1 MFKLYGKNIAVSSVV
16 LASLYSFSGMA
27 AETVTDTVTPARASS
42 APAATPKKPAEPASA
57 LSKEPEAA
65 KPAETPAVS
74 AGAKKTVSELLD
86 GLPTEPATVMLAEP
100 VPGAN
105 TQSETITPIA
115 SPEPEFSLDSEEQK
129 RSYATGVAM
138 AHYIQGNIE
147 RQKALHMT
155 LNRDLLMLGLR
166 DSFSKTL
173 KMSEQDIQATL
184 TAVDEQIA
192 VLSRAEE
199 AKKELAD
206 ATFVENFARREGAK
220 KTSKGLL
227 YIIDNKGEGDALK
240 DSDTVEITYKGTL
253 TDGTVVDG
261 PQVEGA
267 NEVFQV
273 GKMPPVLGD
282 AVKLIRKGGQVT
294 LLLPRGSVK
303 SGDEKV
309 AKSPTETVL
318 IYTVSV
324 INVNKP

>member
-1 MFKLYGKNIAVSSVV
+1 VFTLKNICSVI
-16 LASLYSFSGMA
+16 AATFISAFGFSVHA
-27 AETVTDTVTPARASS
+27 A
-42 APAATPKKPAEPASA
+42 APAVEQPAPAKEQSA
-57 LSKEPEAA
+57 AA
-65 KPAETPAVS
+65 ASVKSETTLPVAPAVV
-74 AGAKKTVSELLD
+74 APKEKIKAADPEL
-86 GLPTEPATVMLAEP
+86 
-100 VPGAN
+100 
-105 TQSETITPIA
+105 
-115 SPEPEFSLDSEEQK
+115 SLDSEEQK

-166 DSFSKTL
+166 DTFSKTL

-184 TAVDEQIA
+184 AAVDEQIA

-240 DSDTVEITYKGTL
+240 DGDTVEITYKGTL
-253 TDGTVVDG
+253 TDGTVVYG